1 MESNTQLTFLTKPT
15 FTNLPHVQNQKKD
28 IYVNLFKISLKKPLK
43 VYQYPYKVIPEIAV
57 ENQTIRDKLLK
68 YSLGKLRGYYGEC
81 FVSGDKLYALEK
93 VTESREIK
101 TKIYGGGEMT
111 EYTIQFQPFSN
122 ETTIEPQKVANDQVG
137 KQCVEVMLRDILHSN
152 PNLDFYKG
160 LFVNKTSKKPIESDR
175 VSVYFYPGF
184 TTSFMQT
191 MNGSFLNVT
200 LKNKILSTQTILE
213 LINEMKANRRSKEVI
228 HKMLVERSFKT
239 NYSNKNYIIDD
250 ISFDKNPANTTF
262 NRDGHS
268 ITLINYYKE
277 AHGIQIQDRNQPII
291 IVRRNGPQEQVN
303 TLYFIPELCYLS
315 GLDDAA
321 IKNGQFMKKLADD
334 TKLIPEKRVRKT
346 NEFLQLLDEPKRKKI
361 TKTGRTVVEI
371 PSSKEKKEQ
380 YGFTISPVDT
390 PFKASFMEEPSFT
403 GAGNK
408 SINPS
413 KKVFPVS
420 KPILMNKW
428 LCLYDKRNYNDAENL
443 LNSLQKAS
451 GGYHI
456 KIEEPEWVE
465 MTSTYADDW
474 TATVDEYFK
483 ETTYQFVLF
492 LLDRNDSIY
501 PALKKHS
508 LTTRGYNSQ
517 VVKTFSLRKNA
528 LSVCSKILLQI
539 NAKLGGSSYHV
550 NFDNSI
556 YQQKL
561 MVVGVDSSHVQGKRT
576 GVAMVASLNADFTN
590 FYNKESIID
599 EKNNREQLQYC
610 VSEFLEEA
618 LQHYYK
624 ANKALPGGVIIYRQ
638 GVSLQQKEFLKSEAT
653 AIDNFLRGKKV
664 GSYLSGKS
672 IPYYYILV
680 NTKTTYKFFETSRGK
695 QGVNYSNPGPGLL
708 VYEGVT
714 NPNFFEFYIQPQEV
728 TGGSATPTCYHVAYG
743 NLENPGFLPKFT
755 YDLCHIYSNWQ
766 GPVRVPNILKSAE
779 KLSKMTAKYT
789 KGELH
794 KKLAIGQS
802 YL

>member
-1 MESNTQLTFLTKPT
+1 M
-15 FTNLPHVQNQKKD
+15 
-28 IYVNLFKISLKKPLK
+28 
-43 VYQYPYKVIPEIAV
+43 
-57 ENQTIRDKLLK
+57 
-68 YSLGKLRGYYGEC
+68 
-81 FVSGDKLYALEK
+81 
-93 VTESREIK
+93 
-101 TKIYGGGEMT
+101 
-111 EYTIQFQPFSN
+111 
-122 ETTIEPQKVANDQVG
+122 
-137 KQCVEVMLRDILHSN
+137 
-152 PNLDFYKG
+152 
-160 LFVNKTSKKPIESDR
+160 
-175 VSVYFYPGF
+175 
-184 TTSFMQT
+184 
-191 MNGSFLNVT
+191 
-200 LKNKILSTQTILE
+200 
-213 LINEMKANRRSKEVI
+213 
-228 HKMLVERSFKT
+228 
-239 NYSNKNYIIDD
+239 
-250 ISFDKNPANTTF
+250 
-262 NRDGHS
+262 
-268 ITLINYYKE
+268 
-277 AHGIQIQDRNQPII
+277 
-291 IVRRNGPQEQVN
+291 
-303 TLYFIPELCYLS
+303 
-315 GLDDAA
+315 
-321 IKNGQFMKKLADD
+321 
-334 TKLIPEKRVRKT
+334 
-346 NEFLQLLDEPKRKKI
+346 
-361 TKTGRTVVEI
+361 
-371 PSSKEKKEQ
+371 
-380 YGFTISPVDT
+380 
-390 PFKASFMEEPSFT
+390 
-403 GAGNK
+403 
-408 SINPS
+408 
-413 KKVFPVS
+413 
-420 KPILMNKW
+420 
-428 LCLYDKRNYNDAENL
+428 
-443 LNSLQKAS
+443 
-451 GGYHI
+451 
-456 KIEEPEWVE
+456 
-465 MTSTYADDW
+465 
-474 TATVDEYFK
+474 
-483 ETTYQFVLF
+483 
-492 LLDRNDSIY
+492 
-501 PALKKHS
+501 
-508 LTTRGYNSQ
+508 
-517 VVKTFSLRKNA
+517 VKTFSLRKNA

-576 GVAMVASLNADFTN
+576 GVAMVASLNADLTN

-714 NPNFFEFYIQPQEV
+714 NPNFFEFYIQPQQV

-743 NLENPGFLPKFT
+743 NLNNPGFLPKFT

>member
-1 MESNTQLTFLTKPT
+1 MESNTQLTFLSKPT
-15 FTNLPHVQNQKKD
+15 FSNLPHVQGQKKD
-28 IYVNLFKISLKKPLK
+28 IYVNLFKISLAKPLK
-43 VYQYPYKVIPEIAV
+43 VYQYPYKVSPEIAV
-57 ENQTIRDKLLK
+57 ENQAIRDKLFK
-68 YSLGKLRGYYGEC
+68 YSLGRLRAIYGEC
-81 FVSGDKLYALEK
+81 FFSGDKLYALEK
-93 VTESREIK
+93 VTELK
-101 TKIYGGGEMT
+101 TITTKVYGGGEMK
-111 EYTIQFQPFSN
+111 EYTFQFQPFSN
-122 ETTIEPQKVANDQVG
+122 ETTIEPQSVANDQVG
-137 KQCVEVMLRDILHSN
+137 KQCVEVMLRDILHGN
-152 PNLDFYKG
+152 PNLDFYRN
-160 LFVNKTSKKPIESDR
+160 LFVNKNSKKTIETDR
-175 VSVYFYPGF
+175 VSVDFYPGF

-213 LINEMKANRRSKEVI
+213 FINEMKKNKKSKEVI
-228 HKMLVERSFKT
+228 AKMLLERSFKT
-239 NYSNKNYIIDD
+239 KYSNKNYIIDD
-250 ISFDKNPANTTF
+250 ITFDKTPSNTSF

-277 AHGIQIQDRNQPII
+277 AHGIQIQDKNQPLI
-291 IVRRNGPQEQVN
+291 IVKRNGPQEQVN

-321 IKNGQFMKKLADD
+321 IKNGKFMQALATY
-334 TKLIPEKRVRKT
+334 TKLKPYERVNKT
-346 NEFLQLLDEPKRKKI
+346 NEFLQLLDNPSRKRI
-361 TKTGRTVVEI
+361 TKEDRSTVEL
-371 PSSKEKKEQ
+371 PSAKEKKAK
-380 YGFTISPVDT
+380 YGFTVSPVDT
-390 PFKASFMEEPSFT
+390 PFKASFMDEPSFT
-403 GAGNK
+403 GSNNK
-408 SINPS
+408 PVNPS

-420 KPILMNKW
+420 QPILMNKW

-483 ETTYQFVLF
+483 EAKYQFVLF

-501 PALKKHS
+501 PALKRHS
-508 LTTRGYNSQ
+508 LITKGYNSQ

-539 NAKLGGSSYHV
+539 NAKLGGSSYQV
-550 NFDNSI
+550 NFDNKI

-576 GVAMVASLNADFTN
+576 GVAMVASMNADLTN
-590 FYNKESIID
+590 FYNKESIIK
-599 EKNNREQLQYC
+599 EENKEQLQFC

-618 LQHYYK
+618 IK
-624 ANKALPGGVIIYRQ
+624 KFFSINKALPGGIIIYRQ
-638 GVSLQQKEFLKSEAT
+638 GVSLQQKEYLKSEAT
-653 AIDNFLRGKKV
+653 SIDTFLRGQKV
-664 GSYLSGKS
+664 ASFLSGKQ

-680 NTKTTYKFFETSRGK
+680 NTKTTYKFFETSRGR
-695 QGVNYSNPGPGLL
+695 QGLSYNNPGPGLL

-714 NPNFFEFYIQPQEV
+714 NPDFFEFYIQPQEV

-743 NLENPGFLPKFT
+743 NLNNPGFLPKFT

-766 GPVRVPNILKSAE
+766 GPVRVPNILKAAE

-794 KKLAIGQS
+794 KNLAIGQS